1 MRDADLKPES
11 YLWEPCVVS
20 GAVEALHME
29 LMAEEAKGLDSLIYY
44 LLTSARGLALSKLVY

>member
-11 YLWEPCVVS
+11 YLWEPRLVS

-29 LMAEEAKGLDSLIYY
+29 LVVEEALHMEN
-44 LLTSARGLALSKLVY
+44 